1 MMYYTKPCKLNRER
15 TKLLQDK
22 NYNVTRHD
30 VVF

>member
-1 MMYYTKPCKLNRER
+1 MIYYTKPFKLNRER

-22 NYNVTRHD
+22 NDNVTTHD